1 MGDGVSIMFY
11 LVVIFVCFWVV
22 VLWRSSRR
30 MNIEIRQVAQQH
42 SLVRHD
48 EQARALARAIHL
60 LNPHVSAGVDYIIRH
75 DNTEQQPVIQDW
87 LADDPRPT
95 DEQIRRALEEIA
107 DSRHE
112 ERYAALRRAAY
123 PSVGEQL
130 EAAYEARNGN
140 PAKQHEVDEKIRLVR
155 EKYPK
160 SEAWLG

>member
-42 SLVRHD
+42 RLVRHD

-95 DEQIRRALEEIA
+95 DELLLCNLPDLNIHA
-107 DSRHE
+107 S
-112 ERYAALRRAAY
+112 
-123 PSVGEQL
+123 
-130 EAAYEARNGN
+130 
-140 PAKQHEVDEKIRLVR
+140 
-155 EKYPK
+155 
-160 SEAWLG
+160 